1 MPPKGANWRSTI
13 STYLHKFIGM
23 SSNVKLLFAEK
34 LKSMRKER
42 GLSQLE
48 LALRSNVDRTYIGRI
63 ESLERVP
70 SLIILQKIA
79 DGLEIPLWQLLKV
92 EN

>member
-1 MPPKGANWRSTI
+1 
-13 STYLHKFIGM
+13 M

-79 DGLEIPLWQLLKV
+79 DGLEIPLWQLLKF

>member
-1 MPPKGANWRSTI
+1 
-13 STYLHKFIGM
+13 
-23 SSNVKLLFAEK
+23 
-34 LKSMRKER
+34 MRKER

-48 LALRSNVDRTYIGRI
+48 LALRSNVDRTFIGRI

-79 DGLEIPLWQLLKV
+79 DGLEIPLWQLLKF